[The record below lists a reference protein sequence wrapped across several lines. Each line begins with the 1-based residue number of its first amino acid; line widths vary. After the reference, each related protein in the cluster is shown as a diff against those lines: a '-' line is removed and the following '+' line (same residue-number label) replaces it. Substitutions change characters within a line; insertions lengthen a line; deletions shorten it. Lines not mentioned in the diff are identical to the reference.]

1 MAHGP
6 HSDQLI
12 LAINHSEST
21 ISRELIGARKDI
33 ADSRSLLS
41 AEMSRMSQTEDDHFS
56 RILEQVKLQSE
67 SKIIKA
73 FYVALPVLLGF
84 LVWALQLKTNQK
96 IDSTSKE
103 LATRLA
109 LTEEYY
115 KKQLSIYEDAD
126 GKMASIVEEL
136 RDMRVDPSRRAVAA
150 DDVRNLSEL
159 VKTKKIFF
167 SAEVHDAL
175 EDVAFTAAGLTDPH
189 PTSTAQILAE
199 KVAGAENL
207 MMAELEGKMWH
218 MDQQR

>member
-1 MAHGP
+1 MAHSLQ
-6 HSDQLI
+6 SDQLV
-12 LAINHSEST
+12 LAINQAQSN

-33 ADSRSLLS
+33 ADSGSLLS

-56 RILEQVKLQSE
+56 RILEQVKQQSE
-67 SKIIKA
+67 SKILKA

-84 LVWALQLKTNQK
+84 FVWALQLKTNQK

-115 KKQLSIYEDAD
+115 KKQLAIYEDAD

-136 RDMRVDPSRRAVAA
+136 RDMRADPSRRTPAT

-167 SAEVHDAL
+167 SADVHHAL

-189 PTSTAQILAE
+189 PTSTVQILAE
-199 KVAGAENL
+199 KVDSAERL
-207 MMAELEGKMWH
+207 MTAELEGKMWH
-218 MDQQR
+218 LDQQH